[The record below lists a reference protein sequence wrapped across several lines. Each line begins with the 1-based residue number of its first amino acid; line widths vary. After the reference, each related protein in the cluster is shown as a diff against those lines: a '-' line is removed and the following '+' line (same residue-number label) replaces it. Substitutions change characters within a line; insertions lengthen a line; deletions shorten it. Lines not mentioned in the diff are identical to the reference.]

1 MSLVTGFLMTGRE
14 RILAMLDGKPVD
26 RLPFM
31 PITMMF
37 ACDQVGAQYRE
48 YATDFRVMV
57 EGQIQT
63 TAEFDIDHVS
73 IISDPACEA
82 SDCGATIKYFPNQP
96 PALDESNALLADKSR
111 LRGLNVPDPHTGP
124 RMSNRLRALDLYR
137 QRVKREKLIEGW
149 IEGPVAEAA
158 DLRGINNLMM
168 DFFDD
173 REFVHELFEFVLEL
187 ELNFAKAQMESGAEL
202 IGVGDAAA
210 SLVGPK
216 IYEDFVWPFEK
227 RMMESLRAMGAR
239 TRLHICGNTRPIL
252 GLMGQLGCDIVDLDW
267 MAPLAEA
274 RAAMGPAQVLLGNI
288 DPVRVVCNGT
298 PEEVYDAVAEC
309 HRQAGGRFIVS
320 AGCEVVRDTS
330 SENVHAMRRYA
341 RESAARYAA

>member
-1 MSLVTGFLMTGRE
+1 MTGRE

-37 ACDQVGAQYRE
+37 AADRIGAPYRE

-57 EGQIQT
+57 EGQIH
-63 TAEFDIDHVS
+63 TATEFEIDHVS
-73 IISDPACEA
+73 TISDPACEA
-82 SDCGATIKYFPNQP
+82 SDCGATVKYFPNQP
-96 PALDESNALLADKSR
+96 PALEESNALLADKSR
-111 LRGLNVPDPHTGP
+111 LHGLKVPDPHSSP
-124 RMSNRLRALDLYR
+124 RMGNRLRALESYR
-137 QRVKREKLIEGW
+137 ERVNKENLIEGW

-187 ELNFAKAQMESGAEL
+187 ELNFAKAQMASGAEL

-216 IYEDFVWPFEK
+216 IYEEFVWPFEK
-227 RMMESLRAMGAR
+227 RMMDGLRAIGAR
-239 TRLHICGNTRPIL
+239 TRLHICGNTRPLL
-252 GLMGQLGCDIVDLDW
+252 GLIGQLGCDIVDLDW
-267 MAPLAEA
+267 MAPLSEA
-274 RAAMGPAQVLLGNI
+274 RAAMGTGQVLLGNI
-288 DPVRVVCNGT
+288 DPVRVLRNGT
-298 PEEVYDAVAEC
+298 TEEVYAAVAEC
-309 HRQAGGRFIVS
+309 HRQAGDRFIVS
-320 AGCEVVRDTS
+320 AGCEVVRDTPA
-330 SENVHAMRRYA
+330 ENVRAMRTYA
-341 RESAARYAA
+341 REGAAHRAA

>member
-1 MSLVTGFLMTGRE
+1 
-14 RILAMLDGKPVD
+14 MLDGKPVD

-37 ACDQVGAQYRE
+37 ACDQIGAQYRE

-63 TAEFDIDHVS
+63 AAGFDIDHVS

-82 SDCGATIKYFPNQP
+82 SDCGATVKYFPNQP

-111 LRGLNVPDPHTGP
+111 LRGLKVPDPRTSP
-124 RMSNRLRALDLYR
+124 RMGNRLRALERYR
-137 QRVKREKLIEGW
+137 ERVNKEKLIEGW

-173 REFVHELFEFVLEL
+173 PGFVHELFEFVLEL
-187 ELNFAKAQMESGAEL
+187 ELTFAEAQMESGAEL
-202 IGVGDAAA
+202 IGVGDAAG
-210 SLVGPK
+210 SLVGPR
-216 IYEDFVWPFEK
+216 IYEEFVWPYEK
-227 RMMESLRAMGAR
+227 RMMDGLRAMGAR

-267 MAPLAEA
+267 MAPICEG
-274 RAAMGPAQVLLGNI
+274 RAAMGARQVLLGNI
-288 DPVRVVCNGT
+288 DPVRVLRNGT
-298 PEEVYDAVAEC
+298 PQEVCEAVAEC
-309 HRQAGGRFIVS
+309 HRQAVDRFIVS
-320 AGCEVVRDTS
+320 AGCEVVRDTPP
-330 SENVHAMRRYA
+330 ENVHAMRRYA
-341 RESAARYAA
+341 RECAAPCAA